1 MTETKGSGLSL
12 PRRMDQGCMPTSAL
26 TTDDMTRRHNDDDDD
41 ESEQV
46 KDKVTGNTSARAV
59 A

>member
-1 MTETKGSGLSL
+1 
-12 PRRMDQGCMPTSAL
+12 MPTSAL